1 MGAKALLVI
10 AFGALL
16 VGISSGIVIP
26 YGFQLQDNWNKA
38 MRGELIPFQV
48 NYTELFTVQTGGLH
62 AIVTVEDL
70 SNGFDLRRFF
80 NFNDME
86 YPFQVSFKNGKLLV
100 SAEIRNQEGN
110 VVAKITDN
118 QWSVEPNPVITY
130 DRNYNSYAFEVV
142 DSDLIPIL
150 QVIMKPQNSIFV
162 GGVFYSI
169 NGTMLSMLNGTTIF
183 DPRSTDINNY
193 NQTIFQ
199 YRSDSHL
206 GQLAPN
212 SQFAYMPTQNGIS
225 PISVIIVGVILLIIG
240 TFITSGGVVT
250 WLTEKKRRTRRRQR
264 TSGKGHPNSI

>member
-1 MGAKALLVI
+1 MGAKALLLI
-10 AFGALL
+10 ALGALL
-16 VGISSGIVIP
+16 VGINGGIVIP
-26 YGFQLQDNWNKA
+26 YGWQLQDNWNKA

-48 NYTELFTVQTGGLH
+48 NSTEPFTVQTGGLH
-62 AIVTVEDL
+62 AVVTIEDL
-70 SNGFDLRRFF
+70 SNGFDLRRAF
-80 NFNDME
+80 NFNNME
-86 YPFQVSFKNGKLLV
+86 YPFQVSFENGKLLV

-118 QWSVEPNPVITY
+118 QWSVNPNPVITY

-150 QVIMKPQNSIFV
+150 QVVMTPQNLIFV
-162 GGVFYSI
+162 GGVFYST
-169 NGTMLSMLNGTTIF
+169 NGTLLSMLNGTTIF
-183 DPRSTDINNY
+183 NPMSTDISNY

-212 SQFAYMPTQNGIS
+212 SAFAYEPTQNGIS
-225 PISVIIVGVILLIIG
+225 PISVIVIGVILLIIG

-250 WLTEKKRRTRRRQR
+250 KLNEKKRRTRRRQK
-264 TSGKGHPNSI
+264 TSGKARANSI